1 MSVNVSLK
9 VDVLVDGNLPLHPSC
24 GSVSA
29 YSTKCQAESQASSVS
44 LLTSRPCYEVAFYH

>member
-44 LLTSRPCYEVAFYH
+44 LLTSRPCYKVAVYH